1 MKGKNIEADALD
13 YLRKEKEKNPEDYN
27 NIIRQEINDLD
38 MKREMKERDKKEL
51 ETKIDGFKKRDQ
63 QMLQEAG
70 EIQEKLIKLQK
81 DIHWMEAQASKA
93 KKNEFEMDRLLQE
106 ELHKYL
112 LALKY
117 SQVKSLLSRFKARS
131 KKHSGPSAVLVL
143 YFLENPLELEEGQK
157 MPYLV
162 KFSSIASFGDIDGP
176 FNLLCLVCA

>member
-1 MKGKNIEADALD
+1 MNKKNIEADALE
-13 YLRKEKEKNPEDYN
+13 YLRLEKEKNPEDYN
-27 NIIRQEINDLD
+27 NIIRQAINDLD
-38 MKREMKERDKKEL
+38 MTREMKERDKRDLQIE
-51 ETKIDGFKKRDQ
+51 IDKVKKDDQ
-63 QMLQEAG
+63 QMFKEAG

-117 SQVKSLLSRFKARS
+117 SQVKNLLSRFKSRS

-143 YFLENPLELEEGQK
+143 YFLENPLELQEGQK

-162 KFSSIASFGDIDGP
+162 RLSQV
-176 FNLLCLVCA
+176 LLRFVYSKSV